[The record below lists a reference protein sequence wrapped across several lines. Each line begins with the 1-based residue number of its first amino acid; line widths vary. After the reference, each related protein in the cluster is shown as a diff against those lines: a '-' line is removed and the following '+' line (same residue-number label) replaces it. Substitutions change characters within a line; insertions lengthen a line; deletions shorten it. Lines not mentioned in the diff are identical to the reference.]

1 MLSSLGGNQRKD
13 SMEDILKRRNFK
25 WASRCSICFVQ
36 EESVHHLF
44 IHCRWVSTLY
54 HLSLS
59 LMAISW
65 VQSQT
70 TRDVLV
76 AEKKVKEE
84 LGLSS
89 LQLMPLAIWWRP

>member
-1 MLSSLGGNQRKD
+1 
-13 SMEDILKRRNFK
+13 
-25 WASRCSICFVQ
+25 
-36 EESVHHLF
+36 
-44 IHCRWVSTLY
+44 
-54 HLSLS
+54 
-59 LMAISW
+59 MAISW